1 MAQAVT
7 QVVTGAAGSV
17 ASYLESAVSRLAK
30 IGLPIKPEPDAPIVP
45 LLELISDLDGT
56 RVTSIARTLQQS
68 SAFNA
73 VVREEIG
80 GMDIATRYTQI
91 TNAFN
96 SVRSDT
102 AKMAGW
108 IADGKLN
115 GLRRVQYAW
124 MKFRRGSVTGRFNK
138 IKDVYLAV
146 AKSANDQVTR
156 ERAILDAYQDY
167 RFALKQAETDAQEL
181 LKTATALLDQKKA
194 ALNDAQAKVATPP
207 ADAAEASRLEL
218 ARDEAVRAVKHE
230 EDRYQI
236 VKDIA
241 DNLTVAYHT
250 AEAVFA
256 RIQQTSGVKER
267 VYRQSV
273 TFFDTNEI
281 VFTALEAAF
290 TTGQGLSEA
299 TNSLEAMK
307 AGMNKGIESLGT
319 LGAKQLEAGLRAGY
333 GATISASSV
342 KQLVDSIV
350 DFQQSS
356 TSLIEQLR
364 GEATRN
370 AQELAGYVED
380 GKRRYADLVT
390 KGAAAK

>member
-1 MAQAVT
+1 MNTAPMPTITAVT
-7 QVVTGAAGSV
+7 
-17 ASYLESAVSRLAK
+17 SYLESAVSRLSA
-30 IGLPIKPEPDAPIVP
+30 IGVVVKPEPDAPILP
-45 LLELISDLDGT
+45 LLELISDLDGA

-73 VVREEIG
+73 VVREQVG
-80 GMDIATRYTQI
+80 GMEIATRYSEI
-91 TNAFN
+91 TKAFD

-108 IADGKLN
+108 IDGGKLN
-115 GLRRVQYAW
+115 GLRRAQYAW
-124 MKFRRGSVTGRFNK
+124 MKVRRGSVTSRFNK
-138 IKDVYLAV
+138 IKGTYLAV

-167 RFALKQAETDAQEL
+167 RFAMKQAGTDAQEL
-181 LKTATALLDQKKA
+181 LKMAGGTLDQKKA
-194 ALNDAQAKVATPP
+194 TLTEAQAKVQTPP
-207 ADAAEASRLEL
+207 ADPTEVSKLEL
-218 ARDEAVRAVKHE
+218 ARDEAVRALQRE
-230 EDRYQI
+230 EDHYQI

-241 DNLTVAYHT
+241 DNLTVAYNT
-250 AEAVFA
+250 AEVVFA

-273 TFFDTNEI
+273 AFFGTNEI

-307 AGMNKGIESLGT
+307 GGINRSLESIAT

-333 GATISASSV
+333 GSTINADSV
-342 KQLVDSIV
+342 KKLVDAIV
-350 DFQQSS
+350 DYQQSS
-356 TSLIEQLR
+356 TKLIEELR
-364 GEATRN
+364 TEATRN
-370 AQELAGYVED
+370 AKDLEGYVED
-380 GKRRYADLVT
+380 GKRRFSELVT